1 MARPASGLAEQATS
15 PAARLTGRGAVLGMA
30 VLFIVGLL
38 AAGWSGWTTL
48 AGIFFVLGC
57 ALAAWY
63 TRPAD
68 LLTVVIA
75 APLVFSGA
83 LIGVETL
90 TASGSLLLSV
100 VAGSVVVLASLAV
113 WLLAGLV
120 LTVIIALPRGLPRC
134 VSAFRRD
141 LRAAPPLPRPSWVPA
156 KPGPGGAASRDKPGP
171 ARPGAA
177 GPGPRRPA
185 DPQAAVPAPRG
196 PGDIQAGAP
205 GPRGPGSGKPA
216 APGPKGPG
224 NAKPGSPAPRGPGAA
239 KSAGPDT
246 RTHRPPRAPDGDE
259 AADAR

>member
-15 PAARLTGRGAVLGMA
+15 PAARLTGRGAVFGMA

-75 APLVFSGA
+75 APLVFSGT
-83 LIGVETL
+83 LIGVEAL

-100 VAGSVVVLASLAV
+100 AAGSVVVIASLAL

-120 LTVIIALPRGLPRC
+120 LTVVIALPRGLPRC

-141 LRAAPPLPRPSWVPA
+141 LRAAPPLPRPSWVPV
-156 KPGPGGAASRDKPGP
+156 KPGPGSAASRDKPRRP
-171 ARPGAA
+171 ARAEAP
-177 GPGPRRPA
+177 GPGPRRPG
-185 DPQAAVPAPRG
+185 DTRAAVPGPREPGDAEPGG
-196 PGDIQAGAP
+196 PGGAKGAGPGPRTHRPASRAPDTDEAP
-205 GPRGPGSGKPA
+205 GPR
-216 APGPKGPG
+216 
-224 NAKPGSPAPRGPGAA
+224 
-239 KSAGPDT
+239 
-246 RTHRPPRAPDGDE
+246 
-259 AADAR
+259 